1 MTPERWREIERLY
14 YAALDRDAAE
24 RAAFLNDACGD
35 DKALQREVESLF
47 VYQTKAKDFIE
58 APATNVHLRL
68 LSRVLA
74 PVRARH
80 ESSAS
85 GRFVGR
91 ILGVYEVKALIGAGG
106 MGEVY
111 RAVDPRLN
119 RTVAI
124 KVLPEHVSSDPERRE
139 RFKLEAKI
147 ISTLNHPH
155 ICALYDVGSQ
165 DGVDYLVMEHIDGET
180 LQDRLEQGALPL
192 PRALEYSIQICDAL
206 DKAHRRGVTHRD
218 LKPANV
224 MLTKS
229 GVKLLD
235 FGAATSG
242 ASPDEIASE
251 V

>member
-14 YAALDRDAAE
+14 YAALDRDAGE
-24 RAAFLNDACGD
+24 RAAFLNEACGSD
-35 DKALQREVESLF
+35 DALRREVESLF
-47 VYQTKAKDFIE
+47 DYQTKAKDFIE
-58 APATNVHLRL
+58 APASNVHLGL

-74 PVRARH
+74 PVRAQH

-91 ILGVYEVKALIGAGG
+91 LLGVYDVKALIGVGG

-111 RAVDPRLN
+111 RAVDTRLN

-139 RFKLEAKI
+139 RFNREARI

-180 LQDRLEQGALPL
+180 LQHRLEHG
-192 PRALEYSIQICDAL
+192 
-206 DKAHRRGVTHRD
+206 
-218 LKPANV
+218 
-224 MLTKS
+224 
-229 GVKLLD
+229 
-235 FGAATSG
+235 
-242 ASPDEIASE
+242 
-251 V
+251 